1 MVEVSRPSTHTC
13 PASTRRRDRRW
24 ARARSSATSAVPDR
38 ARGTTSTSKC
48 ELTEARPTRSGT
60 SPKVRIFRT
69 MKWEAATRALRARGG
84 RVKRALRGEK
94 DPSPGAH
101 SVQPP
106 VPRRPPQ
113 TAKASMFFDAFPR
126 FYESSNTGA
135 YRGRLNLRYEA
146 IFGENQDLFPGA
158 RVIDIASHDGRWSL
172 AALKAGAA
180 EVTGIEA
187 REDLV
192 RAALDNVGHYYN
204 DTGRYEFIAGDV
216 FEIMSE

>member
-1 MVEVSRPSTHTC
+1 
-13 PASTRRRDRRW
+13 
-24 ARARSSATSAVPDR
+24 
-38 ARGTTSTSKC
+38 
-48 ELTEARPTRSGT
+48 
-60 SPKVRIFRT
+60 
-69 MKWEAATRALRARGG
+69 
-84 RVKRALRGEK
+84 
-94 DPSPGAH
+94 
-101 SVQPP
+101 
-106 VPRRPPQ
+106 
-113 TAKASMFFDAFPR
+113 MFFDAFPR

-216 FEIMSE
+216 FEIMSETTFKADVVLCLGFLYHTLRYNELMSRIREINPSHLIIDTQVLPRKGRVVGLRTDRVELQRKCRAKSLLAPRQGGGRHAQHRCSEVPAERVRLRDRALLRLGFARPGQSFIEERR